1 MRVPL
6 PYSMNKFGTLL
17 VGLACFAGTAV
28 AQNQPVAAPAPTPAA
43 DPAKVALAHEV
54 IKAMQADRM
63 LEGMTNQIKQM
74 VAQQTAMY
82 VTATASDEQKAKV
95 ALVQSQADALAGA
108 AVQRVVASMDAVYA
122 ELFTEA
128 ELQGI
133 KTFFLSPEGQSMLA
147 KQPQLMQRLTP
158 VVQRMQGEL
167 MPKIGELVQNLQ
179 KDLAPPRPAPV
190 SVTTP
195 PIEVPPAPAPTK

>member
-1 MRVPL
+1 
-6 PYSMNKFGTLL
+6 MNKLGTLL
-17 VGLACFAGTAV
+17 VGLSCLAGTAW
-28 AQNQPVAAPAPTPAA
+28 AQNPPAPAPAPTPAA
-43 DPAKVALAHEV
+43 DPARTALAHEV

-63 LEGMTNQIKQM
+63 FEGMTNQIKQM
-74 VAQQTAMY
+74 VAQQTATY
-82 VTATASDEQKAKV
+82 LTATATDEQKAKV

-108 AVQRVVASMDAVYA
+108 AVQQVKASMDGIYA

-147 KQPQLMQRLTP
+147 KQPQLMQRLMP

-179 KDLAPPRPAPV
+179 KELAPPRPAPV

-195 PIEVPPAPAPTK
+195 PIELPAAPAPAK